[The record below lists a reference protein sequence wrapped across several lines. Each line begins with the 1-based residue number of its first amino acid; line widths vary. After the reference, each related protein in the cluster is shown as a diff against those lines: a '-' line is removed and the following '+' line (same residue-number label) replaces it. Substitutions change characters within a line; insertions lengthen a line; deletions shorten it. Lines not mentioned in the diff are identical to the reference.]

1 MANRRGKRSSDRFSF
16 LGFQITVD
24 SNYSHKM
31 KRHLFLGKKA
41 MTKLESIKSRDITLP
56 MKFRIVKAVVFPV
69 VMSKCESW
77 TIKVAE
83 H

>member
-1 MANRRGKRSSDRFSF
+1 M
-16 LGFQITVD
+16 D

-41 MTKLESIKSRDITLP
+41 MTKLDSIIKSRDVTLP
-56 MKFRIVKAVVFPV
+56 TKFRIVKAVVFPV

-77 TIKVAE
+77 TIKKAE

>member
-1 MANRRGKRSSDRFSF
+1 M
-16 LGFQITVD
+16 D

-41 MTKLESIKSRDITLP
+41 MTKLDSIIKSRDVTLP
-56 MKFRIVKAVVFPV
+56 TKFRIVKAVVFPV
-69 VMSKCESW
+69 VVSKCESW
-77 TIKVAE
+77 TIKKAE